1 MSCVLEITSC
11 VTASVL
17 LVLVLERPDG
27 LQHVVRGLADGEAP
41 LLPPVHVRGEAVDLT
56 DREPGQRGEDEVEEV
71 LAHVDHDVLVLEDAL
86 LDHVP
91 GEKENVNTADVVNL
105 MSTYLSQPQKEANLL
120 RPEGWGS
127 AISLGLRLTSAQ
139 ASSATQG
146 PWEMTSEVGAA

>member
-86 LDHVP
+86 LDYVP
-91 GEKENVNTADVVNL
+91 GEEENVNTADVNL

-120 RPEGWGS
+120 RPDGWGS

>member
-91 GEKENVNTADVVNL
+91 GMKENGNTADVNL

>member
-11 VTASVL
+11 EAASVL

-91 GEKENVNTADVVNL
+91 GEKENVNTADVNL

-120 RPEGWGS
+120 RPDGWGS

>member
-91 GEKENVNTADVVNL
+91 AEKENVNTADVNL